1 MAAAAK
7 EPQAARNYPAL
18 SMYMDLDEIVYSSTL
33 GPTTWWALVNS
44 GDAPQPR
51 RLSKNRTAWL
61 RSEFEEWAKT
71 RPVSA
76 LPPPANAGKRR
87 GRAANDEGGQAASG
101 ESNHG

>member
-7 EPQAARNYPAL
+7 EAPAPRHYPGL
-18 SMYMDLDEIVYSSTL
+18 SVYMDLDEIVYSSTL
-33 GPTTWWALVNS
+33 GATTWWALVNA

-51 RLSKNRTAWL
+51 QLSKNRTAWL

-71 RPVSA
+71 RPVSS

-87 GRAANDEGGQAASG
+87 GRAANDEVVQLPSEGT
-101 ESNHG
+101 HG